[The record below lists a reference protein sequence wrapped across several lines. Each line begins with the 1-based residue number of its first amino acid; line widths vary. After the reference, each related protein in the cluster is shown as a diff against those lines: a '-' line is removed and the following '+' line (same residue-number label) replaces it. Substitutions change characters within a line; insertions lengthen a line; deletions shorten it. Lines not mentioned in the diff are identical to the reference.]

1 MAKRGRKPTKEKNGY
16 YFYDAEEDAIV
27 RYINSDSK
35 EEKNQ
40 IYNELLKPAFD
51 KMINSII
58 RRYKLYVP
66 DEEHQ
71 QTFDDT
77 LSYLLTKVGNFKPEK
92 GKKAYSYCGTVAKN
106 YLISKLTSLS
116 KQQQRI
122 LPFNDVM
129 EEANNGFDYDEP
141 YDEEKE
147 DLATKLLESISKEIR
162 DMIDNAEEYSLTESE
177 IKTGIALCEL
187 LDN

>member
-1 MAKRGRKPTKEKNGY
+1 MAKRGRKSTKEKNGY
-16 YFYDAEEDAIV
+16 YFYDAEEEAVV
-27 RYINSDSK
+27 RYINSNDK

-40 IYNELLKPAFD
+40 IYNEVLKPAFD

-71 QTFDDT
+71 HTFDDT
-77 LSYLLTKVGNFKPEK
+77 LSYLLSKIGNFNPDK
-92 GKKAYSYCGTVAKN
+92 GKKAYSYCGTIVVN
-106 YLISKLTSLS
+106 YLKSKLTTLS

-129 EEANNGFDYDEP
+129 EEVNNGFDYDL
-141 YDEEKE
+141 DETSSE
-147 DLATKLLESISKEIR
+147 DLAANLVNSISVEIKN
-162 DMIDNAEEYSLTESE
+162 MIGHAEEYGLTEGE
-177 IKTGIALCEL
+177 IKTGIAICEL
-187 LDN
+187 LEN

>member
-16 YFYDAEEDAIV
+16 YFHEPEEEAIV
-27 RYINSDSK
+27 RYINSDDK
-35 EEKNQ
+35 DEKNR
-40 IYNELLKPAFD
+40 IYNETLMPAFD

-66 DEEHQ
+66 DEVHQ

-106 YLISKLTSLS
+106 YLISKLTTLS
-116 KQQQRI
+116 KQQQRV
-122 LPFNDVM
+122 LPFNDIM
-129 EEANNGFDYDEP
+129 EEANNGFDYDEM
-141 YDEEKE
+141 YDTETE
-147 DLATKLLESISKEIR
+147 DIATKLVASISKEIR
-162 DMIDNAEEYSLTESE
+162 DMISNAEQYSLNENE
-177 IKTGIALCEL
+177 IKTGLALCEL
-187 LDN
+187 LEN